1 MKFFPASFGALIIRQ
16 CLLVIAMT
24 FFLSPAAHAQKRI
37 ALTFDDVPRAEGAYL
52 TPADRQARL
61 IAELKKAKVKQAAF
75 FVNPGNLKGNDDDR
89 IMAYA
94 RAGHV
99 IANHSFTH
107 PRLSTS
113 QIEDYLSDI
122 DRAEAWL
129 KGRKGYRPWFRFPYL
144 DEGQADK
151 EKRDSLRA
159 ALKQRGLRNGYVT
172 AEASDWHIDSL
183 TIAAKQ
189 RGEILNSAAVRDIY
203 VGWHVDAAN
212 YYNNLAIKTLG
223 RSPAHV
229 MLLHETD
236 LAALYI
242 GDLITAL
249 RKDGWEIIT
258 ADKAYADPI
267 AKAMPDTPSAQGSLI
282 EALAWEK
289 GLPAPRW
296 YKYNNTALAAE
307 EFTSKTRM
315 NIIMAPETK

>member
-1 MKFFPASFGALIIRQ
+1 MRFILAA
-16 CLLVIAMT
+16 IAV
-24 FFLSPAAHAQKRI
+24 FLFTPHANAQKRI
-37 ALTFDDVPRAEGAYL
+37 ALSFDDVPRHQGAYMN
-52 TPADRQARL
+52 PEERQTQL
-61 IAELKKAKVKQAAF
+61 IGALKKAKVKQAVF
-75 FVNPGNLKGNDDDR
+75 FVNPGGLKGNDDGR

-107 PRLSTS
+107 PRLSKVQTS
-113 QIEDYLSDI
+113 DYISDI
-122 DRAEAWL
+122 DKAELWL

-151 EKRDSLRA
+151 QKRDDLRA

-172 AEASDWHIDSL
+172 AEASDWHIDGL
-183 TIAAKQ
+183 TIAARQ
-189 RGEILNSAAVRDIY
+189 RGEILSPSGVRDIY

-212 YYNNLAIKTLG
+212 FYNDLAVKTLG

-229 MLLHETD
+229 ILLHETD

-242 GDLITAL
+242 GDLVGAL
-249 RKDGWEIIT
+249 RKDGWQIIT
-258 ADKAYADPI
+258 ADKAYADPL

-282 EALAWEK
+282 EAMAWEK

-296 YKYNNTALAAE
+296 YKYNDTELATK
-307 EFTSKTRM
+307 EFKDKTRM
-315 NIIMAPETK
+315 NVIKAAQPK